1 MQIPPTRP
9 KSPKLGRRKSS
20 PVDSEGNH
28 NQSSRL
34 GRLSLDEGVSRSN
47 SAKGPSPVHSK
58 KPQRKSLPKLP
69 SEKSSLSNGTNDEK
83 TAPSKVTN
91 EENTTSSDQINE
103 DEFLTHKDEKPVV
116 GEQQAQPTLV
126 REPIAS

>member
-28 NQSSRL
+28 SQSSRP

-103 DEFLTHKDEKPVV
+103 DESLTHKDEKPVV
-116 GEQQAQPTLV
+116 GEQQSQPTLV